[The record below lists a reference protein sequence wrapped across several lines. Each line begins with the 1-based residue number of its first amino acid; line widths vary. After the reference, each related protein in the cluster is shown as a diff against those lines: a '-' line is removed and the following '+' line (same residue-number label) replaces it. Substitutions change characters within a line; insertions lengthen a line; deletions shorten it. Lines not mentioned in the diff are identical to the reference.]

1 MKREDRVR
9 RGGEIYAVLAMGF
22 DGVDGVDF
30 QRQNLYLDLHSRIML
45 LRLLLSS
52 LHRPFAA
59 YLLFFVSILAFFV
72 SRIRRS
78 SFRVHRVA
86 SLSPKVLGKHGQ
98 LWRRRKRLAYFTFH
112 APSPPVSRIS
122 APLTEY
128 IYMHVHHPCTE
139 IALTSFI

>member
-9 RGGEIYAVLAMGF
+9 RGGEIYAVLAMRF

-30 QRQNLYLDLHSRIML
+30 QRQNLYLDLHSRIIL

-52 LHRPFAA
+52 FPFFSSPP
-59 YLLFFVSILAFFV
+59 LVSILAFFV

-98 LWRRRKRLAYFTFH
+98 L
-112 APSPPVSRIS
+112 
-122 APLTEY
+122 
-128 IYMHVHHPCTE
+128 
-139 IALTSFI
+139 